1 MVDGERGTS
10 MFGKVISWA
19 RGFSVR
25 LRLWSFRPPWKIW
38 RVTQRQILTPGGDVY
53 WWEVYPDLSCNE
65 PGEWVRSS
73 SLSLQQARDAAVKR
87 TFLVTD
93 YDQTPSI
100 ARVHE
105 EVEILERGVN
115 GWAWLSF
122 LCRTR
127 RERVAWISFCPKMAP
142 WCETSYSFRLR
153 DDEDLLLGL
162 LRWCAEESLDGRG
175 IGVVVCEYTGTV
187 LPFRANEP
195 SYKIKPAHAPSSHTL
210 H

>member
-1 MVDGERGTS
+1 MS
-10 MFGKVISWA
+10 GKVVSWG
-19 RGFSVR
+19 RGLLVR
-25 LRLWSFRPPWKIW
+25 LRLRGLRFPWKMW

-53 WWEVYPDLSCNE
+53 WWEGYPDLSRDD
-65 PGEWVRSS
+65 PGDW
-73 SLSLQQARDAAVKR
+73 SLSSALSLHEARKAAAKR

-93 YDQTPSI
+93 YDQSPSI
-100 ARVHE
+100 ARMHE
-105 EVEILERGVN
+105 EVEILERGVG
-115 GWAWLSF
+115 GWAWLSA
-122 LCRTR
+122 LCSTR
-127 RERVAWISFCPKMAP
+127 RERVAWISLRPKAAP

-175 IGVVVCEYTGTV
+175 IGAVVCEYTGTV

-195 SYKIKPAHAPSSHTL
+195 SYKIKPACAPSSHTL